1 MSRYMVQ
8 VSYTKEAAAALVNK
22 PEDRAVAVRPLIE
35 AMGGRLLDF
44 YFCFGDYDVVLI
56 VELPNNAAA
65 MATDLAALVPGHVSK
80 IKTTVLLSPEEG
92 VAAMWKA
99 AGFTLRAPGA

>member
-8 VSYTKEAAAALVNK
+8 VSYTKEAAAALVKK
-22 PEDRAVAVRPLIE
+22 PEDRTVAVRSLIE

-44 YFCFGDYDVVLI
+44 YFTFGDYDVVLI
-56 VELPNNAAA
+56 AELPDNTAALA
-65 MATDLAALVPGHVSK
+65 SDLAAVVAGHVSK

-92 VAAMWKA
+92 VAAMKKA
-99 AGFTLRAPGA
+99 AGVTMKAPGA